1 MRDPHVERLHY
12 NFHGEAGISYG
23 DPPPLSFSNYIGK
36 FSLQNQKLVV
46 EPTDHYSSQDMARA
60 TVDSFLCWEIEK
72 DLAEHFGTI
81 RFEFLSADVV
91 DRDPPPVG
99 TSQVVQPNTK
109 CYL

>member
-60 TVDSFLCWEIEK
+60 AVDPFLRCWEIKTWLNTLEPL
-72 DLAEHFGTI
+72 DLSSYQRMLLIAI
-81 RFEFLSADVV
+81 LR
-91 DRDPPPVG
+91 R
-99 TSQVVQPNTK
+99 
-109 CYL
+109 